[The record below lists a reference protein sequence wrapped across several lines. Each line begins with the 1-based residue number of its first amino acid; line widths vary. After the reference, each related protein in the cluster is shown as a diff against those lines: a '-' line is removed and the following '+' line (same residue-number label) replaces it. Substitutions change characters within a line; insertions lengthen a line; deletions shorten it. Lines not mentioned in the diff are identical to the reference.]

1 MSKTALVIG
10 YGSIGKKHAKILK
23 NLKEVDEVVV
33 LTSQKKIPY
42 KKINS
47 LNMIKELNPFY
58 IVIASSTHKHYEQL
72 RFLEKNLSKKKI
84 LVEKPLFERIYNLKI
99 KNNKV
104 YIGYN
109 LRFNPL
115 IIFIKKILKKINVVF
130 VSVYCGYYLPFWR
143 KNISYH
149 KSYSSDKI
157 KGGGVILD
165 LSHEIDYITY
175 IFGKIRILN
184 FLKKKISNL
193 KISSEDFFFL
203 NGTSKKSK
211 IIQISLN
218 YISKKKIRDI
228 KIETNK
234 FGLYGDIVNNK
245 LEIIYKNKIKLI
257 KKWRNDRNFLDTYR
271 KQHLAIIKS
280 RNKEL
285 LCNFDEGLRIFKF
298 LNRLSHLK
306 NEKN

>member
-1 MSKTALVIG
+1 MLKKALVIG

-58 IVIASSTHKHYEQL
+58 IVIASATHKHHEQL
-72 RFLEKNLSKKKI
+72 RFLEKNLSNKKI
-84 LVEKPLFERIYNLKI
+84 LVEKPLYEKIYNLKI

-115 IIFIKKILKKINVVF
+115 IIFIKKILKRINVVL
-130 VSVYCGYYLPFWR
+130 VSVYCGYYLPYWR
-143 KNISYH
+143 KNISYA
-149 KSYSSDKI
+149 KSYSSNKI

-165 LSHEIDYITY
+165 LSHELDYITH
-175 IFGKIRILN
+175 IFGKIKVLN
-184 FLKKKISNL
+184 CIKKKISNL
-193 KISSEDFFFL
+193 DISSEDFFLL
-203 NGTSKKSK
+203 NGTSEKSK
-211 IIQISLN
+211 FIQINLD
-218 YISKKKIRDI
+218 YISKKKVRDI
-228 KIETNK
+228 KIETDK

-245 LEIIYKNKIKLI
+245 LEIVYKNRIKL
-257 KKWRNDRNFLDTYR
+257 KKWKNDKNFLNTY
-271 KQHLAIIKS
+271 KNQHLAIIKNK
-280 RNKEL
+280 NKEL
-285 LCNFDEGLRIFKF
+285 LCNFNEGLKFFKF
-298 LNRLSHLK
+298 LNNLRQ
-306 NEKN
+306 

>member
-1 MSKTALVIG
+1 MSKIALVIG

-42 KKINS
+42 RKISS
-47 LNMIKELNPFY
+47 LNEIKRLNPFY
-58 IVIASSTHKHYEQL
+58 ITIASPTNKHYEQL
-72 RFLEKNLSKKKI
+72 RFLEKNFVKKKI
-84 LVEKPLFERIYNLKI
+84 LVEKPLFEKKFNLRIKR
-99 KNNKV
+99 NKV

-115 IIFIKKILKKINVVF
+115 IIFLKKILKKVDVIF
-130 VSVYCGYYLPFWR
+130 ASVYCGYHLPYWR
-143 KNISYH
+143 KNIPYT
-149 KSYSSDKI
+149 KSYSASTV

-175 IFGKIRILN
+175 IFGKIKIIN
-184 FLKKKISNL
+184 FIKKKISNL
-193 KISSEDFFFL
+193 DISSEDFFFL
-203 NGTSKKSK
+203 NGKSEKSK
-211 IIQISLN
+211 IVQIGLN

-245 LEIIYKNKIKLI
+245 LEIVYKNKIKV
-257 KKWRNDRNFLDTYR
+257 KKWKDDKNFLDTYK
-271 KQHLAIIKS
+271 KQHLAIIK
-280 RNKEL
+280 NKNREL
-285 LCNFDEGLRIFKF
+285 LCNFNEGFKIFKF
-298 LNRLSHLK
+298 LNKLRHLK
-306 NEKN
+306 SQN

>member
-1 MSKTALVIG
+1 MSKIALVIG

-23 NLKEVDEVVV
+23 SLKEVDEVVV
-33 LTSQKKIPY
+33 LTSQQRIPY
-42 KKINS
+42 RKISS
-47 LNMIKELNPFY
+47 LNEIKRLNPFY
-58 IVIASSTHKHYEQL
+58 IIIASPTNKHYEQL
-72 RFLEKNLSKKKI
+72 RFLEKNFSKKKI
-84 LVEKPLFERIYNLKI
+84 LVEKPLFEKKFNLKI
-99 KNNKV
+99 KKNKV

-115 IIFIKKILKKINVVF
+115 IIFIKKILKKVNIIF
-130 VSVYCGYYLPFWR
+130 VSAYCGYHLPHWR
-143 KNISYH
+143 KNIPYT
-149 KSYSSDKI
+149 KSYSSSKI

-175 IFGKIRILN
+175 IFGKIKIIN
-184 FLKKKISNL
+184 FIKKRISNL
-193 KISSEDFFFL
+193 NISSEDFFFL

-245 LEIIYKNKIKLI
+245 LEIVYKNKISCCFI
-257 KKWRNDRNFLDTYR
+257 T
-271 KQHLAIIKS
+271 
-280 RNKEL
+280 
-285 LCNFDEGLRIFKF
+285 
-298 LNRLSHLK
+298 
-306 NEKN
+306 